1 MKKFNLLTVAIL
13 TTTILFSSL
22 NVQAQSGNDEQPQI
36 IIEQGAEDV
45 PNDIIEDLIRD
56 NPDVGVIRLINYDY
70 IPEETYNDNYNF
82 PSKDARIL
90 DPIGYYTTIENIST
104 RKTVETYNQV
114 AKDEFN
120 FSVARG
126 EEVTLTTKY
135 TGSLKGSYSG
145 EVLDSSKIGVDI
157 TVTGEYSKGTR
168 YYGPNNDSKYNTREF
183 RMKFYQNVGT
193 YTQTGEICYHYY
205 GTIYDRKDTTK
216 TGTFKEPTKY
226 LSYSIDKSI

>member
-1 MKKFNLLTVAIL
+1 MKKFNFFTAAIL
-13 TTTILFSSL
+13 TTSILFSPLS
-22 NVQAQSGNDEQPQI
+22 VQAQSSYNEQPQI

-45 PNDIIEDLIRD
+45 PNNIIEDLIKE
-56 NPDVGVIRLINYDY
+56 NPDAGVIRLINYD
-70 IPEETYNDNYNF
+70 F
-82 PSKDARIL
+82 PSYL

-104 RKTVETYNQV
+104 RKSVDTYNQI
-114 AKDEFN
+114 AKDEFK

-145 EVLDSSKIGVDI
+145 EVLDSGKLGVDVTI
-157 TVTGEYSKGTR
+157 TGEYSKGTR
-168 YYGPNNDSKYNTREF
+168 YSGPNNDSNYNTREF

-226 LSYSIDKSI
+226 LSYSLDKNIS